1 MENITTFSQKS
12 NNQIQLSPEKKKKTF
27 SRQTKRLMFYI
38 GLISIPLFLFG
49 LFYVYVNFNSFVL
62 AFQKYE
68 NGESGYVISFAA
80 FDNFKKAWET
90 ITTETYLLKNSLI
103 LYACNLC
110 IGLFLSIIFSYY
122 IYKKFFLSG
131 TFRVILFLPSIISS
145 LVLATLFRYVVNQ
158 AYPAVV
164 LSLTGEKVKGLIS
177 NLDTRFVTVI
187 FYNIWISFGVHTL
200 MFTNAMGGINESI
213 VEAVQLDGANIV
225 QEFVYIT
232 VPMIFPTITSF
243 LVAGLAQM
251 FMNQMDLYAF
261 FTLDAGNMST
271 VGYFLFVQTKR
282 SNLVGVDNCL
292 TYPQLS
298 ALGLIL
304 TCFITPMVLTVKY
317 LLEKYGPS
325 AE

>member
-12 NNQIQLSPEKKKKTF
+12 NNQIQSSPEKKKTF
-27 SRQTKRLMFYI
+27 SRQTKRLIFYI
-38 GLISIPLFLFG
+38 GLISLPLFFFC

-68 NGESGYVISFAA
+68 YGESGYVISFAK

-90 ITTETYLLKNSLI
+90 LTTEAYLLKNSLI

-131 TFRVILFLPSIISS
+131 AFRVILFLPSIISS
-145 LVLATLFRYVVNQ
+145 LVLATLFRYVANQ

-164 LSLTGEKVKGLIS
+164 LSLTGETVKGLIS
-177 NLDTRFVTVI
+177 NLDTRFVTII

-200 MFTNAMGGINESI
+200 MFSNAMGGINESI

-292 TYPQLS
+292 SYPQLS

>member
-1 MENITTFSQKS
+1 MENITTFSRKL
-12 NNQIQLSPEKKKKTF
+12 NNQMQSSPEKKKKTF
-27 SRQTKRLMFYI
+27 SRQTKRLIFYI
-38 GLISIPLFLFG
+38 GLISLPLFFFC

-62 AFQKYE
+62 AFQNYE
-68 NGESGYVISFAA
+68 NGESGYVISFAK

-90 ITTETYLLKNSLI
+90 LTTEAYLLKNSLI

-131 TFRVILFLPSIISS
+131 AFRVILFLPSIISS

-158 AYPAVV
+158 AYPAVI
-164 LSLTGEKVKGLIS
+164 LSLTGETVKGLIS
-177 NLDTRFVTVI
+177 NLDTRFVTII
-187 FYNIWISFGVHTL
+187 FYNIWISIGVHTL
-200 MFTNAMGGINESI
+200 MFSNAMGGINESI

-292 TYPQLS
+292 SYSQLS

-304 TCFITPMVLTVKY
+304 TCFITPMVLTVKH

>member
-1 MENITTFSQKS
+1 MK
-12 NNQIQLSPEKKKKTF
+12 
-27 SRQTKRLMFYI
+27 
-38 GLISIPLFLFG
+38 
-49 LFYVYVNFNSFVL
+49 
-62 AFQKYE
+62 
-68 NGESGYVISFAA
+68 
-80 FDNFKKAWET
+80 
-90 ITTETYLLKNSLI
+90 LKNSLI
-103 LYACNLC
+103 LYACNLF

-131 TFRVILFLPSIISS
+131 AFRVILFLPSIISS
-145 LVLATLFRYVVNQ
+145 LVLATLFRYVANQ
-158 AYPAVV
+158 AYPALV
-164 LSLTGEKVKGLIS
+164 LSLTGETVKGLIS
-177 NLDTRFVTVI
+177 NLDTRFATVI

-200 MFTNAMGGINESI
+200 MFSNAMGGINEAI

-225 QEFVYIT
+225 QEFIYIT

-261 FTLDAGNMST
+261 FNLDAGNMST

-292 TYPQLS
+292 TYSQLS